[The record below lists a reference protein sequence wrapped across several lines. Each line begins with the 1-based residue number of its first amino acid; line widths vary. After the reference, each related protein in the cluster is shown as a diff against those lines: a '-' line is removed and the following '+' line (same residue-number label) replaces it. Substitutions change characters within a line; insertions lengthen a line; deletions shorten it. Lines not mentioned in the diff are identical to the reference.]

1 MATYNL
7 GRFAHADGPKD
18 IASSV
23 GALLGGTDLD
33 PATYKEGG
41 KSYDIRLRLVK
52 DQRQLPGDLQRI
64 WIRSKNGI
72 LLIDLTNQL
81 RAGGMGVHE
90 ALVEAGGTR
99 LRPIL
104 MTAVST
110 IAGVLPV
117 AVGIGAG
124 AESRQPL
131 AVAISGGMVSSTFLT
146 LLVVPII
153 YSYLDQLAHWRWV
166 ERFKTRVMARDQE
179 AEA

>member
-1 MATYNL
+1 MWRSVA
-7 GRFAHADGPKD
+7 KD
-18 IASSV
+18 WQKPHWAR
-23 GALLGGTDLD
+23 
-33 PATYKEGG
+33 
-41 KSYDIRLRLVK
+41 KS
-52 DQRQLPGDLQRI
+52 
-64 WIRSKNGI
+64 
-72 LLIDLTNQL
+72 
-81 RAGGMGVHE
+81 
-90 ALVEAGGTR
+90 

-153 YSYLDQLAHWRWV
+153 YSCLDQLAHWRWV